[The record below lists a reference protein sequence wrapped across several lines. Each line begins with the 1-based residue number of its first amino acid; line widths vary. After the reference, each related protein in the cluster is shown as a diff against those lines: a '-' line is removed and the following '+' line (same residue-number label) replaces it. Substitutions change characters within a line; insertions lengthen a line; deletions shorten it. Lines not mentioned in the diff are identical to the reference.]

1 MASNR
6 KQPFGYKVE
15 KGVVI
20 NHPIEHS
27 EVRYIYAGY
36 ELGATFQMLADEM
49 QKRGIPYD
57 GNKPWNKNMIAR
69 ILADPRYMG
78 LDGYPQL
85 ITERQFYAVAERR
98 EKRNTPSQKTPM
110 QKYLKRQYGIDVTSD
125 VELGIK
131 TLMERLRENPQQ
143 IAVPIT
149 QLDTSAEV
157 KALQDQMD
165 ALLKAMPV
173 DEAQAK
179 QTAMRL
185 AEAQYESIGNAEYE
199 TLRIRHIFQRNTDG
213 TELLRRTVAEVTAEN
228 GVIQIRLRNQQTMS
242 ISL

>member
-6 KQPFGYKVE
+6 KQPFGYKLE

-27 EVRYIYAGY
+27 EVQYIYAEY

-49 QKRGIPYD
+49 QKKGIPYD

-110 QKYLKRQYGIDVTSD
+110 QKYLKRQYGIDTTED
-125 VELGIK
+125 VEFGIK
-131 TLMERLRENPQQ
+131 MLLGNLREKPQQ
-143 IAVPIT
+143 IVVPIT
-149 QLDTSAEV
+149 QSETFSEV
-157 KALQDQMD
+157 KILENQME

-173 DEAQAK
+173 DEERAK

-185 AEAQYESIGNAEYE
+185 AEARYESLGNVEYE
-199 TLRIRHIFQRNTDG
+199 TLRIRHILRRNTDD
-213 TELLRRTVAEVTAEN
+213 TELLQQTVTEVTAES
-228 GVIQIRLRNQQTMS
+228 GAIHIRLRNQQTMS

>member
-6 KQPFGYKVE
+6 KQPFGYKLE

-20 NHPIEHS
+20 NHPIEHN
-27 EVRYIYAGY
+27 EVQYIYVEY
-36 ELGATFQMLADEM
+36 EQGATFHMLADKM
-49 QKRGIPYD
+49 QKKGIPYD
-57 GNKPWNKNMIAR
+57 GSKPWNKNMIAR

-78 LDGYPQL
+78 INGYPQL

-98 EKRNTPSQKTPM
+98 EKRNAPCQKTLM

-131 TLMERLRENPQQ
+131 TLLESIRENPQQ

-149 QLDTSAEV
+149 QSETSAEV
-157 KALQDQMD
+157 KIRENQMD

-173 DEAQAK
+173 DDVQAK
-179 QTAMRL
+179 RTAMRL
-185 AEAQYESIGNAEYE
+185 AEAQYESLGNAEYE
-199 TLRIRHIFQRNTDG
+199 TLRIRHIFQRNTDD
-213 TELLRRTVAEVTAEN
+213 TELLRQTVAEVTAEN
-228 GVIQIRLRNQQTMS
+228 GAIQIRLRNQQTVS
-242 ISL
+242 ISI

>member
-6 KQPFGYKVE
+6 KQPFGYKLE

-20 NHPIEHS
+20 YHTIEHS
-27 EVRYIYAGY
+27 EVRYIYAEY

-49 QKRGIPYD
+49 QKKGIPYD
-57 GNKPWNKNMIAR
+57 GDKPWNKNMIAR

-78 LDGYPQL
+78 MDGYPQL

-98 EKRNTPSQKTPM
+98 EKRNTSSQKTPM

-131 TLMERLRENPQQ
+131 TLMERLRENPQH

-149 QLDTSAEV
+149 QPDISAEV

-185 AEAQYESIGNAEYE
+185 AETQYESLGNAEYE
-199 TLRIRHIFQRNTDG
+199 TLRIRHIFRRNAND
-213 TELLRRTVAEVTAEN
+213 TELLRQTVAEVTAEN
-228 GVIQIRLRNQQTMS
+228 GAIQIRLRNQQTMS

>member
-6 KQPFGYKVE
+6 KQPFGYKLE

-20 NHPIEHS
+20 YHTIEHS
-27 EVRYIYAGY
+27 EVRYIYAEY

-49 QKRGIPYD
+49 QKKGIPYD
-57 GNKPWNKNMIAR
+57 GDKPWNKNMIAR

-78 LDGYPQL
+78 MDGYPQL

-149 QLDTSAEV
+149 QPDTSAEE

-185 AEAQYESIGNAEYE
+185 AEAQYESLGNAEYE
-199 TLRIRHIFQRNTDG
+199 TVRIRHIFRRNTDD
-213 TELLRRTVAEVTAEN
+213 TELLRRTVVEVTAEN